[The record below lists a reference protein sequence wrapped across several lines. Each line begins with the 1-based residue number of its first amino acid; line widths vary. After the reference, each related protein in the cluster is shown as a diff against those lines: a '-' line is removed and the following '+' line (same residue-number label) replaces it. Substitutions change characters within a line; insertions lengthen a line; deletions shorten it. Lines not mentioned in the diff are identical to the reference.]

1 MRTDLNGIY
10 MKWEDPSYYGM
21 NMRGKEHPEHRCIRV
36 LRTNRQLYF
45 IEEER
50 RKCIPSEIWKMQ
62 GLIGR
67 YQHDQV
73 PAVFVAGISENGV
86 LERTLTEI
94 AGKGIKTFYFV
105 DGIAGVQC

>member
-1 MRTDLNGIY
+1 MQRCRIFCQYLLPFGIGKKAYSQHENPADYTLTPKNFSNGEEAAFNSRLVRTDLNGIY

-62 GLIGR
+62 
-67 YQHDQV
+67 D
-73 PAVFVAGISENGV
+73 
-86 LERTLTEI
+86 
-94 AGKGIKTFYFV
+94 
-105 DGIAGVQC
+105 

>member
-1 MRTDLNGIY
+1 MHPIGN
-10 MKWEDPSYYGM
+10 MEDA
-21 NMRGKEHPEHRCIRV
+21 
-36 LRTNRQLYF
+36 
-45 IEEER
+45 
-50 RKCIPSEIWKMQ
+50 

-94 AGKGIKTFYFV
+94 AGKGIKTFILLMASQVCNAEDTPAITRSWHNRHNNKRFYCTIITKLIFNRY
-105 DGIAGVQC
+105 